1 MADSL
6 PWLLTTIAARTAI
19 VLVALVIGIRL
30 FGRRQLGGMNVYDLV
45 LVLALANAV
54 QNAMTEGSG
63 EVGVGL
69 VSAGTLLIL
78 GRALAAAFVR
88 RPALE
93 SQVVVGAPTI
103 IASDGQLDPVAMRH
117 EGVSE
122 AEVLAAVR
130 EYGLS
135 GLSDVKLAVLE
146 VDGSLSV
153 VPKSRARGQEKD
165 RS

>member
-1 MADSL
+1 MADSV

-19 VLVALVIGIRL
+19 VLVVLVVGVRL
-30 FGRRQLGGMNVYDLV
+30 FGKRQLGGMNVYDLV

-63 EVGVGL
+63 VVGVGL
-69 VSAGTLLIL
+69 VSAGTLLVL
-78 GRALAAAFVR
+78 GRAMAAVFVR
-88 RPALE
+88 RPVLE
-93 SQVVVGAPTI
+93 GQVVGTPTI
-103 IASDGQLDPVAMRH
+103 IASDGQLDRVAMRH

-130 EYGLS
+130 QYGLA

-146 VDGSLSV
+146 VDGSLSI
-153 VPKSRARGQEKD
+153 VPKTKAEESRP
-165 RS
+165 